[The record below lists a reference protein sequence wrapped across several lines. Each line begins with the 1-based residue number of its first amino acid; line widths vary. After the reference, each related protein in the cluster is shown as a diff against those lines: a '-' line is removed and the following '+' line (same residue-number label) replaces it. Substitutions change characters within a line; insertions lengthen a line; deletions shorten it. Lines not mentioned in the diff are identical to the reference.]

1 MSAMNIFDFWQRF
14 DHRDENTHPDDE
26 AVLAELQAAY
36 STDFDM
42 TFPPGPYFG
51 PLKTAKIVLCY
62 ANPSADQPS
71 VKAVSKQNH
80 HDTLLRQLSGEED
93 YPYQI
98 GGWDTWFRRVA
109 NSLFAGDDKL
119 ASRTVAIA
127 NLIPYASKNMDN
139 VEAIANCLPSVWA
152 MQDHLRHNLIPR
164 AKRGEILLVM
174 CRSSHLWGLRTSH
187 GSENIIINDVRSG
200 YTTEIKKIVSKFL
213 AMNNFNLTKS
223 IKPQV

>member
-1 MSAMNIFDFWQRF
+1 MDEITIFEYWQRF
-14 DHRDENTHPDDE
+14 DHRVGNNHPDDK

-36 STDFDM
+36 SLDFKYE
-42 TFPPGPYFG
+42 FPPGPYFG

-71 VKAVSKQNH
+71 IEAVSKQNH
-80 HDTLLRQLSGEED
+80 RDTLLSQLSGEED

-98 GGWDTWFRRVA
+98 GGWDAWFNRVA
-109 NSLFAGDDKL
+109 NSLFAGETEL

-127 NLIPYASKNMDN
+127 NLIPYASVNMDN
-139 VEAIANCLPSVWA
+139 LEAIANCLPSVWA

-187 GSENIIINDVRSG
+187 GSDNIIINNVRSG
-200 YTTEIKKIVSKFL
+200 FTEQTKERISTFL
-213 AMNNFNLTKS
+213 HQMEM
-223 IKPQV
+223 